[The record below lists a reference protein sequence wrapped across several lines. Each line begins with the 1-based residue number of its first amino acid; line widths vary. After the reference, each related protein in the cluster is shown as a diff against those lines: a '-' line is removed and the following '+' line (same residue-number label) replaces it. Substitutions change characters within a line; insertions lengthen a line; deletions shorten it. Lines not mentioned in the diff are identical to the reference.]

1 VDSTSL
7 ALNTISSG
15 LSSLVAIGGEIAI
28 VVVVATVVKRHRPD
42 AYGKLLAW
50 AIASLVVTLALSAA
64 YPLMPLFVRSG
75 ETDAYLVAL
84 SMIAFARTAAN
95 IALVLLLVRGLVA
108 LAQPPRPVVV
118 HSDAPYR

>member
-1 VDSTSL
+1 MDSTSL

-28 VVVVATVVKRHRPD
+28 IVVVATVVKRHRPD

-75 ETDAYLVAL
+75 GTDTYLVAL
-84 SMIAFARTAAN
+84 SIIAFVRTAAN

-108 LAQPPRPVVV
+108 LAQPPKPVVLP
-118 HSDAPYR
+118 SDAPYR